1 MRKGL
6 SFFLLVDALAERE
19 QCEFPYHLG
28 CLEPPLDA
36 VPEGEW
42 FCPKCSEK
50 PGRPIGVD
58 AEEAPEPA
66 AKKRRGKQEGT
77 DEEIE
82 DDVPAKKARG
92 KGEKVSA
99 AAKCKCTEEHGSLYQ
114 EC

>member
-1 MRKGL
+1 M
-6 SFFLLVDALAERE
+6 E
-19 QCEFPYHLG
+19 
-28 CLEPPLDA
+28 A
-36 VPEGEW
+36 VPEDEW

-66 AKKRRGKQEGT
+66 AKKRRGKQEST

-82 DDVPAKKARG
+82 DDVPVKKAKG

-99 AAKCKCTEEHGSLYQ
+99 AAKCECTVDHSSSSRMLMQLFRSVEAQ
-114 EC
+114 EIVPGP